1 MPVRFLL
8 DEHISPK
15 VARLLRE
22 RAIDA
27 VALREWH
34 NGQYLS
40 RPDDE
45 ILRAAHQLEGR
56 ALVTFDVHSIPTV
69 IRYFA
74 ESGTDHSG
82 VIFVSTEAIGQDD
95 VARLSAALERLAAL
109 QGDQPLENQVLFLSV
124 GD

>member
-1 MPVRFLL
+1 MPVRLL
-8 DEHISPK
+8 FDEHISPK

-22 RAIDA
+22 RAVDGL
-27 VALREWH
+27 ALREWH
-34 NGQYLS
+34 DGQYLS

-45 ILRAAHQLEGR
+45 ILRAAHLEGR
-56 ALVTFDVHSIPTV
+56 ALVTFDVHSIPTL
-69 IRYFA
+69 IRYLA

-82 VIFVSTEAIGQDD
+82 VIFVSTKAIGQGD
-95 VARLSAALERLAAL
+95 VPRLVAALERLAAL

>member
-1 MPVRFLL
+1 MSVRFLL

-22 RAIDA
+22 RAVDA
-27 VALREWH
+27 AALSEWH

-40 RPDDE
+40 QPDDE
-45 ILRAAHQLEGR
+45 ILRAAQLESR

-82 VIFVSTEAIGQDD
+82 VIFVSTRTFDPGD
-95 VARLSAALERLAAL
+95 VSRLAAALERLAAL
-109 QGDQPLENQVLFLSV
+109 RGDDPLENQVLFLST